1 MKNEKIWSYLI
12 HLSYHMWDDEN
23 TPPRS
28 WYAPPRYTENNN
40 VSVKAWDEI
49 VGFLAECKY
58 NMLIVDVGDA
68 IQYESHP
75 EISAPDAWDKDF
87 LKKKLDEARALGL
100 EVIPKLNFS
109 CTHHTWLKKYR
120 RMVGTPEYYAVCAD
134 VIREVCEAFGY
145 PRFIHLGMDEEQQV
159 KAPVLTREAYIMRG
173 EALWWHDMNFYFSE
187 AEKHGAQPWVWSD
200 YYWRNSESFIKNM
213 SRSAIPSNWFYQR
226 FNKYPDGDLANK
238 RIATYEELDAHGFLQ
253 VPTASQCRGY
263 DGALEN
269 TLETLIH
276 AQRKLTDANVLGFMM
291 APWGDLTDD
300 SVYYNKDGAIRLL
313 RAREAVYP
321 QTLK

>member
-1 MKNEKIWSYLI
+1 
-12 HLSYHMWDDEN
+12 
-23 TPPRS
+23 
-28 WYAPPRYTENNN
+28 
-40 VSVKAWDEI
+40 
-49 VGFLAECKY
+49 
-58 NMLIVDVGDA
+58 
-68 IQYESHP
+68 
-75 EISAPDAWDKDF
+75 
-87 LKKKLDEARALGL
+87 
-100 EVIPKLNFS
+100 
-109 CTHHTWLKKYR
+109 
-120 RMVGTPEYYAVCAD
+120 MVGTPEYYAVCAD

-213 SRSAIPSNWFYQR
+213 SRSAIQSNWFYQR

-321 QTLK
+321 ETLK